1 LKYPLSLEHLHSFD
15 RHLLAGSDRKKKM
28 RICLLASGS
37 KGNSLLVES
46 GQTRLLV
53 DAGLSA
59 RELRKRLQLIGVDAE
74 SLNALLITH
83 EHTDHVRGL
92 GPLVRQLGLPVYLQ
106 TDLAGKLA
114 DVGKPECVREFAAG
128 EEIVLNDLTVR
139 PFAITH
145 DSIAPVGF
153 SFSGEQGKIGMA
165 TDLGIATR
173 LVADCLQGCRVLV
186 IETNH
191 DEELLRDGPY
201 PWKLK
206 QRVRSNHGHLSNNA
220 GSSLLQELLW
230 DGLESVF
237 LGHLSET
244 NNRPD
249 LALNAVN
256 AVLEQQN
263 VCAPKVVVGRQ
274 HMPMT
279 WAA

>member
-1 LKYPLSLEHLHSFD
+1 
-15 RHLLAGSDRKKKM
+15 M

-46 GQTRLLV
+46 GQTRLLI

-59 RELRKRLQLIGVDAE
+59 RELRKRLESVGVDAA

-92 GPLVRQLGLPVYLQ
+92 GPLVRQLNLPVYLQ
-106 TDLAGKLA
+106 TDLARKLPDVGKLA
-114 DVGKPECVREFAAG
+114 CVHEFADG
-128 EEIVLNDLTVR
+128 EDFMVNDLIIS

-145 DSIAPVGF
+145 DALAPVGF
-153 SFSGEQGKIGMA
+153 TLSGEQGKVGVA

-173 LVADCLQGCRVLV
+173 LVAERLQGCRALI

-206 QRVRSNHGHLSNNA
+206 QRVRSNHGHLSNSA
-220 GSSLLQELLW
+220 GSSLLKTLLW
-230 DGLESVF
+230 NGLETVF
-237 LGHLSET
+237 LGHLSEI
-244 NNRPD
+244 NNRPK
-249 LALNAVN
+249 LAIDAVN
-256 AVLEQQN
+256 QVLDRQTM
-263 VCAPKVVVGRQ
+263 CAPSVFVGQQ
-274 HMPMT
+274 HLPMM